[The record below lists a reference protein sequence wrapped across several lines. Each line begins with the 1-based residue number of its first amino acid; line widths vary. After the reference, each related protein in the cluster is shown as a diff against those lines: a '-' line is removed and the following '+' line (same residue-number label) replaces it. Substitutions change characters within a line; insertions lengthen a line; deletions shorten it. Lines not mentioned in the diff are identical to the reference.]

1 MKLLK
6 LTLKNFR
13 AFYGEQVLDL
23 SVDDDK
29 PAVLIFGN
37 NGAGKTTLLN
47 AFAWALY
54 GTFSD
59 DVEQQQRVIHDKK
72 WADTPF
78 GEPVSAS
85 VRLDFEHEGTRF
97 SVSRDVTLPKQS
109 DDQQAVV
116 PTLTVTEIGP
126 DGEARTV
133 ANGQDRIEKILPQ
146 GLRRFFFFNGERM
159 EKMFS
164 GDENNEE
171 VKKAIKTLLNLEAIE
186 RAIDDLPKAA
196 RKLAREIDAKGDSR
210 LKQLTDRMEEL
221 ETRQRAEVEEMLRLS
236 AGISSFQRE
245 IEAIG
250 RALRQNEQAE
260 PLQKERER
268 LTRRIGQE
276 REKLADLKGR
286 KRELLSKHGFL
297 AFTGGLDDKVIELAN
312 RMRERRQLPAGIQR
326 SFIEELLE
334 DHLCMCGR
342 PVAEGTPEYEELSKR
357 RYNAGLADVESRWL
371 FVNGQMRNLR
381 DKRQEVLD
389 QLTSN
394 AADIQ
399 QSDAAISQ
407 LEAERTEVDR
417 QLEGVNVQ
425 DVKRL
430 VDRRKEFGEKET
442 EARVAHREAENRIS
456 AIKQDLEVV
465 ARQYKSAEAKDE
477 ESRKIQSQ
485 VNLVSEVR
493 EALVEIL
500 AIKTEEVRNQLD
512 KKVKEVF
519 SRIFIKTYTPELNDS
534 FELELR
540 SPSGVAI
547 RSTGENQ
554 ILGLSFVGAVSE
566 VAKNINDRKNH
577 ADEST
582 LEGNGGGI
590 YPVVM
595 DAPFGSLDLTYQ
607 EEISKALPALTSQI
621 ITLLSQSQARGKVME
636 NLQRAASRMYVLRS
650 FTPNKSAEEETIE
663 INNRAVPYVSHGG
676 FEHTVL
682 EKVTV

>member
-13 AFYGEQVLDL
+13 AFYGEQALDL
-23 SVDDDK
+23 SVDDDR
-29 PAVLIFGN
+29 PAVLIFGE

-72 WADTPF
+72 WTDTPF
-78 GEPVSAS
+78 GEAVSSS
-85 VRLDFEHEGTRF
+85 VRLDFEHEGIRF
-97 SVSRDVTLPKQS
+97 SVTRDVTVTKQS
-109 DDQQAVV
+109 DDQQLVA

-164 GDENNEE
+164 GDGNNEE

-186 RAIDDLPKAA
+186 CAIEDLPKAA
-196 RKLAREIDAKGDSR
+196 RKLAREIDSKGDSR
-210 LKQLTDRMEEL
+210 LKQLTDRTEEL
-221 ETRQRAEVEEMLRLS
+221 ETRQRAEEKEMLRLS
-236 AGISSFQRE
+236 AEISAFQQE
-245 IEAIG
+245 IVSIG

-276 REKLADLKGR
+276 REKLAGFKSR
-286 KRELLSKHGFL
+286 KRDLLSKHGFL
-297 AFTGGLDDKVIELAN
+297 AFTGGLDDKVIELAD

-342 PVAEGTPEYEELSKR
+342 PVKEGTPEYEELSQR

-371 FVNGQMRNLR
+371 FVNGQMRNMR
-381 DKRQEVLD
+381 DKRQELLD
-389 QLTSN
+389 QLTTN
-394 AADIQ
+394 ASDIQ
-399 QSDAAISQ
+399 QSDTAISQ

-417 QLEGVNVQ
+417 QLEGVNIQ

-430 VDRRKEFGEKET
+430 VDRRKQLGEKET
-442 EARVAHREAENRIS
+442 EARVAHREAENRVV
-456 AIKQDLEVV
+456 AIKQELEGV
-465 ARQYKSAEAKDE
+465 ARHYKSAEAKNED
-477 ESRKIQSQ
+477 SRKIQRQ
-485 VNLVSEVR
+485 VNLVNEVCD
-493 EALVEIL
+493 ALTEIL
-500 AIKTEEVRNQLD
+500 VIKTEEVRNQLD
-512 KKVKEVF
+512 RKVKEVF
-519 SRIFIKTYTPELNDS
+519 SRIFIKTYVPELSDS

-540 SPSGVAI
+540 SPNGVAI

-566 VAKNINDRKNH
+566 VAKNFNDRKNRT
-577 ADEST
+577 DESA
-582 LEGNGGGI
+582 LRGGGGI
-590 YPVVM
+590 YPIVM

-607 EEISKALPALTSQI
+607 DEISKALPALTSQI

-636 NLQRAASRMYVLRS
+636 NLQQAASRMYVLRTYTS
-650 FTPNKSAEEETIE
+650 KPSAEEKTIE
-663 INNRAVPYVSHGG
+663 INNRAVPYVSRGD

-682 EKVTV
+682 EKVIV